1 MKAAE
6 TDPKSE
12 EISTINWR
20 AVLHSA
26 RWLFLSWRYRIGHS
40 LSCVILPS
48 GVVDCRQCRWST
60 RKVSSSKIP
69 HVICTFQIVLSGT
82 PLQKYLT
89 RSPFHSKIIR
99 ISRRLTRSST
109 YSPCHSTIVWTTNR
123 PTPSSTYSLGH
134 STIVW
139 ITHRP
144 NRRTTESITV
154 PSDKWLPTVQI
165 KLWSLSV
172 EMLWN
177 WLNFLLLSRSVRLI
191 AQLGKD
197 LE

>member
-12 EISTINWR
+12 EISTITWR

-26 RWLFLSWRYRIGHS
+26 RWLFLSWRYRIGHP

-48 GVVDCRQCRWST
+48 GVADCRQCSWWT

-99 ISRRLTRSST
+99 ISRRLT
-109 YSPCHSTIVWTTNR
+109 
-123 PTPSSTYSLGH
+123 PSSTYSLGH

-144 NRRTTESITV
+144 NRRTTESIAV
-154 PSDKWLPTVQI
+154 PSDKWLRTLQI

-177 WLNFLLLSRSVRLI
+177 GLNFLLLSRSVRLI
-191 AQLGKD
+191 AQLGND
-197 LE
+197 VE